1 MGLRV
6 VDPEASG
13 VDRTS
18 EILEVGIADVVAAA
32 RQELDRRVTALAGAS
47 DAG

>member
-1 MGLRV
+1 MAKLHDR
-6 VDPEASG
+6 PASAPSG
-13 VDRTS
+13 RRRDS
-18 EILEVGIADVVAAA
+18 DMDADVVAAA

>member
-1 MGLRV
+1 MVGQGG
-6 VDPEASG
+6 SG
-13 VDRTS
+13 QGDMD
-18 EILEVGIADVVAAA
+18 ADVVAAA

>member
-1 MGLRV
+1 MVGQGG
-6 VDPEASG
+6 SG
-13 VDRTS
+13 PGDMD
-18 EILEVGIADVVAAA
+18 ADVVAAA